1 MSALATLKKNGQ
13 FNTALWLPSTARK
26 ALVSKKLAARRKDY
40 ALMVSQ
46 PNFKAPDGTFHKP
59 GSQK

>member
-13 FNTALWLPSTARK
+13 FDKDMAALAGEK
-26 ALVSKKLAARRKDY
+26 VSKKLAARRKDY

-46 PNFKAPDGTFHKP
+46 PNFKAPDGAFHKP

>member
-13 FNTALWLPSTARK
+13 FNKDMAALAGEK
-26 ALVSKKLAARRKDY
+26 VSKKLAARRKDY
-40 ALMVSQ
+40 EQMVSQ
-46 PNFKAPDGTFHKP
+46 PSFKAPDGAFHKP

>member
-13 FNTALWLPSTARK
+13 CNKEMAALAGEK
-26 ALVSKKLAARRKDY
+26 VSKKLAARRKDY

>member
-1 MSALATLKKNGQ
+1 MSALTTLKKNGQ
-13 FNTALWLPSTARK
+13 FNKEMAALAGEK
-26 ALVSKKLAARRKDY
+26 VSKKLAARRKDY

>member
-13 FNTALWLPSTARK
+13 FDKEMATLAGEK
-26 ALVSKKLAARRKDY
+26 VSKKLAARRKDY
-40 ALMVSQ
+40 ALMVSR
-46 PNFKAPDGTFHKP
+46 PDFKAPEGTFHKP

>member
-13 FNTALWLPSTARK
+13 FNEEMACDFSEEK
-26 ALVSKKLAARRKDY
+26 VSKKLAARRKDY
-40 ALMVSQ
+40 EQMVSQ
-46 PNFKAPDGTFHKP
+46 PSFKAPEGTFHKP